1 MYKIKVGLFNPKEGT
16 PSFCMLYKTRRKVFP
31 ASEQTQ
37 LDSSTDLLVALERD
51 TIRLASFDFEPMYGR
66 PKFSVCVI
74 LILVLL
80 GFLLVVVFRVDDGRF
95 PN

>member
-16 PSFCMLYKTRRKVFP
+16 PSFCMLHKTIIKVFP
-31 ASEQTQ
+31 SSEQTQ
-37 LDSSTDLLVALERD
+37 LDSSTGLLVARKSE
-51 TIRLASFDFEPMYGR
+51 TIQFASFDFEPMYGR

-80 GFLLVVVFRVDDGRF
+80 EGSVGGRF
-95 PN
+95 SC

>member
-1 MYKIKVGLFNPKEGT
+1 MLPKT
-16 PSFCMLYKTRRKVFP
+16 MRKVFP
-31 ASEQTQ
+31 ESEQTQ
-37 LDSSTDLLVALERD
+37 LDSSTGLLGARKND

-80 GFLLVVVFRVDDGRF
+80 EVSVGGRF
-95 PN
+95 SG

>member
-16 PSFCMLYKTRRKVFP
+16 PSFCMLYKTKRKVFP
-31 ASEQTQ
+31 SSEQTQ
-37 LDSSTDLLVALERD
+37 LDGSAGLLIARKSD

-74 LILVLL
+74 LILILL
-80 GFLLVVVFRVDDGRF
+80 EGSVVGRF
-95 PN
+95 SG